1 MAPRQMTK
9 ADASRIQ
16 SPQAKSGGDMSSKGF
31 AARAQSTADR
41 GVAGA
46 LISNRGMNA
55 GGPNS
60 GRTGGNNQGGH
71 NGGWFQ
77 CSLM

>member
-1 MAPRQMTK
+1 
-9 ADASRIQ
+9 
-16 SPQAKSGGDMSSKGF
+16 MSSKGF

-41 GVAGA
+41 RVAGA
-46 LISNRGMNA
+46 LISSRGMNA